1 MLSAPLTEYSYESLA
16 EGYFGVNTASSYAE
30 MQLETLRR
38 LLEKDKLSDADKVEI
53 KQLKTEF
60 EKTSE
65 VFSPLIIGEYRQLI
79 IQYAEKLNNL

>member
-1 MLSAPLTEYSYESLA
+1 
-16 EGYFGVNTASSYAE
+16 